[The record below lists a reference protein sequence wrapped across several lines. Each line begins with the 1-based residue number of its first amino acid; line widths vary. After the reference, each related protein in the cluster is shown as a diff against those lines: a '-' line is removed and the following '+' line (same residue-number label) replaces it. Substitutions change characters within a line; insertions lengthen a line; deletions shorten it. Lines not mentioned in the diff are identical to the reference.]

1 MPVDRANILGI
12 MDTFLWHDYETF
24 GADPRRDRPAQ
35 FAALRTD
42 ASLEPVGEPIM
53 LYCRPADDVL
63 PHPDACMINGITPQ
77 LARDRGVPENEFANT
92 IANAMQQPGTC
103 SVGFNNFRFDDEVT
117 RHLFWRN
124 FFDPYAREW
133 TNGNTRFDLIDL
145 TRMTRALRPKG
156 LEWPDRADGTPSFRL
171 EDLAAANGLDTRRA
185 HDALADVE
193 ATAGL
198 ARKLRRAQPR
208 LWDWALKLRH
218 RHFVSQLVEARQP
231 LLHSSSRLPA
241 QWSATAPVLPLIA
254 HPVIRTQWL
263 VWNLREDPRPY
274 LDLPEEMLADLLW
287 TPTADLPEG
296 QQRLPVKLIR
306 VNRCPMLA
314 PMSVL
319 DRDAARR
326 LAIDEDAVASHAAE
340 VRNHPEFCERLQA
353 LFDQQASGPADP
365 ELALYSGFTPK
376 ADLSLRERVRG
387 MTPQQLSALENPF
400 QDKRLNELL
409 FRYRARLW
417 PGSLDPEEQR
427 RWTDYRRR
435 RLLEDPELA
444 SVQLDGYRERLRE
457 LTQSSPQQ
465 ADILEALLHWPSELG
480 FNQDGNDLS
489 ST

>member
-1 MPVDRANILGI
+1 

-42 ASLEPVGEPIM
+42 PDLEPVGEPIVI
-53 LYCRPADDVL
+53 YCQPANDML
-63 PHPDACMINGITPQ
+63 PHPDACMLTDITPQ
-77 LARDRGVPENEFANT
+77 RASERGVPENQFADA
-92 IANAMQQPGTC
+92 IAKAMQQPGTC
-103 SVGFNNFRFDDEVT
+103 SVGYNNFRFDDEVT

-145 TRMTRALRPKG
+145 TRMTRALRPSG
-156 LEWPDRADGTPSFRL
+156 LQWPDRADGTPSFRL
-171 EDLAAANGLDTRRA
+171 EDLAAANGLDTRHA

-193 ATAGL
+193 ATVGL
-198 ARKLRRAQPR
+198 ARKLWRAQPR

-263 VWNLREDPRPY
+263 IWNLREDPRPY
-274 LDLPEEMLADLLW
+274 LELPEEMLADLLW

-306 VNRCPMLA
+306 INRCPMLA

-319 DRDAARR
+319 DTEAARR
-326 LAIDEDAVASHAAE
+326 LAIDADTVASHATV
-340 VRNHPEFCERLQA
+340 VRNHPEFCKRLQA
-353 LFDQQASGPADP
+353 LFDQPAPALHDP

-376 ADLSLRERVRG
+376 ADLPLRDRVRSV
-387 MTPQQLSALENPF
+387 TPQQLSVLNNPF
-400 QDKRLNELL
+400 QDGRLNEML

-417 PGSLDPEEQR
+417 PESLDSEDQE

-435 RLLEDPELA
+435 RLVEDPELA
-444 SVQLDGYRERLRE
+444 SVRLDGYRERVHE
-457 LTQSSPQQ
+457 LAQSKPDQ
-465 ADILEALLHWPSELG
+465 AEILDELFRWPSELG
-480 FNQDGNDLS
+480 FKLGGDHLS